1 MSSGVMFVL
10 FCSMLPLVLFL
21 AFLFAGATDRKGETE
36 DQKKERQADT
46 VELATGCFSL
56 LVVGCIIGFL
66 VIVISIALY

>member
-1 MSSGVMFVL
+1 MSGGAMFVL
-10 FCSMLPLVLFL
+10 FCFMLPFILFL

-36 DQKKERQADT
+36 DQKKKRQADT
-46 VELATGCFSL
+46 AELATGCFSL